1 MDPKIATG
9 EPENHRQNRSKR
21 STSATSV
28 PSGRRGGAKKQDH
41 HPGRYPVLSKQ
52 QDGRE
57 TTSASSAGSLTVEQ
71 LGAVL
76 FAELRGDPATS
87 EAAIR
92 ILTRLRETEA
102 RARRVC
108 AACNQ
113 PLPDPTGSDAE

>member
-57 TTSASSAGSLTVEQ
+57 TTSASSAGSLT
-71 LGAVL
+71 
-76 FAELRGDPATS
+76 S